1 MAQNV
6 ATSLPTSQALRIMGV
21 WVRRADALLA
31 GTAVSNAASAVDS
44 ERTRQA
50 REEVE
55 LLDLDLRQAPTSV
68 AG

>member
-1 MAQNV
+1 MAQN
-6 ATSLPTSQALRIMGV
+6 ATTSLPTNQALRIMGV

-31 GTAVSNAASAVDS
+31 GTAVTNAASAVDAD
-44 ERTRQA
+44 RTRQA

-55 LLDLDLRQAPTSV
+55 LLDLDVRPAPASV